1 MLTLVAHILPWLFWC
16 TSAAV
21 SSLASAD
28 LLLLD
33 TQKKWINDRA
43 IEFWNWLDDQ
53 RELKYLPYLRK
64 FRWQRF
70 VAILYATVALV
81 GVIMAAVMESS
92 EYLNSA
98 FTASFTEAYTKS
110 YIEGFIDGYSRSRGV
125 EPVDI
130 IPTHVVHSSLGMF
143 LGSFFA
149 ALLMAG
155 PVLSRVLN
163 WVTKTEGSWAYIG
176 RSIPILIA
184 ALIATIAAFA
194 IFASGVADFSAKT
207 PITVFIGS
215 FLGMFAITF
224 AFAMVC
230 SWVLVVV
237 PVIFILLLMALFRAV
252 QFVAVRVAE
261 NPKGPQYALSVL
273 LAAVGAGVN
282 YFT

>member
-1 MLTLVAHILPWLFWC
+1 MANTLPWLFWC
-16 TSAAV
+16 ASAAV

-81 GVIMAAVMESS
+81 GVIMAAVMEFSDD
-92 EYLNSA
+92 LNSE
-98 FTASFTEAYTKS
+98 FTRGFTEGYIKEF
-110 YIEGFIDGYSRSRGV
+110 IEGYSQSTGV
-125 EPVDI
+125 EPVDTPT
-130 IPTHVVHSSLGMF
+130 PTHVVHSTLGMF

-155 PVLSRVLN
+155 PVLSRVFN
-163 WVTKTEGSWAYIG
+163 WITKTEGSWAYIG
-176 RSIPILIA
+176 RSSPILIA
-184 ALIATIAAFA
+184 ALIAAIAAFVT
-194 IFASGVADFSAKT
+194 FTSADAGFFFKT
-207 PITVFIGS
+207 PITAFIGW
-215 FLGMFAITF
+215 FWAMFVTTL

-252 QFVAVRVAE
+252 QFVVVRVAE

-273 LAAVGAGVN
+273 LAAVGAGISRL
-282 YFT
+282 T

>member
-1 MLTLVAHILPWLFWC
+1 MANILPWLFWC
-16 TSAAV
+16 ASAAV

-70 VAILYATVALV
+70 VAILYVTVALV

-98 FTASFTEAYTKS
+98 FTKGFTEGYTKAF
-110 YIEGFIDGYSRSRGV
+110 IERFTRSSGV
-125 EPVDI
+125 ELVETPTQ
-130 IPTHVVHSSLGMF
+130 THVVHSTLGMF

-155 PVLSRVLN
+155 PVLSRVFN
-163 WVTKTEGSWAYIG
+163 WITKTEGSSAYIG

-184 ALIATIAAFA
+184 ALIAAIAAFVT
-194 IFASGVADFSAKT
+194 FASADAGFFFKT
-207 PITVFIGS
+207 PITAFIGW
-215 FLGMFAITF
+215 FWAMFVTTL
-224 AFAMVC
+224 AFVMVC

-252 QFVAVRVAE
+252 QFVVVRIAE
-261 NPKGPQYALSVL
+261 NPKGPPYALSVL
-273 LAAVGAGVN
+273 LAAVGAGIRH
-282 YFT
+282 FT

>member
-21 SSLASAD
+21 SGVATAD

-70 VAILYATVALV
+70 VAILYATVAFV
-81 GVIMAAVMESS
+81 GVIMAAVMEFS
-92 EYLNSA
+92 EYLNSE
-98 FTASFTEAYTKS
+98 FTKGFTEGYTKAF
-110 YIEGFIDGYSRSRGV
+110 IEGFSRSSGV
-125 EPVDI
+125 EPVEI
-130 IPTHVVHSSLGMF
+130 IPTHVVHSALGMF
-143 LGSFFA
+143 LGSLFA

-184 ALIATIAAFA
+184 ALIAAIAASVT
-194 IFASGVADFSAKT
+194 FASGDVGFFFKT
-207 PITVFIGS
+207 PITAFIGW
-215 FLGMFAITF
+215 FWAMFVTTL
-224 AFAMVC
+224 AFAMAC

-237 PVIFILLLMALFRAV
+237 PVIFILLLMALFRAA

-261 NPKGPQYALSVL
+261 NPKGPQYALSFL
-273 LAAVGAGVN
+273 LAAVGAGVS

>member
-1 MLTLVAHILPWLFWC
+1 MANTLPWLFWC
-16 TSAAV
+16 ASAAV

-81 GVIMAAVMESS
+81 GVIMAAVMEFSDD
-92 EYLNSA
+92 LNSE
-98 FTASFTEAYTKS
+98 FTRGFTEGYIKEF
-110 YIEGFIDGYSRSRGV
+110 IEGYSQSTGV
-125 EPVDI
+125 EPVDTPT
-130 IPTHVVHSSLGMF
+130 PTHVVHSTLGMF

-155 PVLSRVLN
+155 PVLSRVFN
-163 WVTKTEGSWAYIG
+163 WITKTEGSWAYIG
-176 RSIPILIA
+176 RSSPILIA
-184 ALIATIAAFA
+184 ALIAAIAAFVT
-194 IFASGVADFSAKT
+194 FTSADAGFFFKT
-207 PITVFIGS
+207 PITAFIGW
-215 FLGMFAITF
+215 FWAMFVTTL

-237 PVIFILLLMALFRAV
+237 PVIFILL
-252 QFVAVRVAE
+252 
-261 NPKGPQYALSVL
+261 
-273 LAAVGAGVN
+273 
-282 YFT
+282 